1 MSDRKGSSPKFVN
14 TPAMVQRYAKQIQKD
29 FKLSWTAALARAHA
43 DMGLMQVSFTYVATL
58 LSVVFDSTV
67 VLNGKTV
74 DSYLWDFGDGGA
86 GSGTATDADP
96 TNVYVGAGTYRVN
109 LTVTD
114 TLGGVT
120 TTHRVLTVA
129 AS

>member
-1 MSDRKGSSPKFVN
+1 MSNRKGSSPKFVN

-29 FKLSWTAALARAHA
+29 FKLSWTAALARANA

-67 VLNGKTV
+67 ILNGATV
-74 DSYLWDFGDGGA
+74 DTYLWDFGDGGT

-96 TNVYVGAGTYRVN
+96 TNVYTGAGTYAVT
-109 LTVTD
+109 LVVTD
-114 TLGGVT
+114 TRGYT
-120 TTHRVLTVA
+120 TTAKTTLTVA
-129 AS
+129 A

>member
-14 TPAMVQRYAKQIQKD
+14 SPAMVQRYAKQIQKD

-74 DSYLWDFGDGGA
+74 DTYAWDFGDGEVA
-86 GSGTATDADP
+86 STADP
-96 TNVYVGAGTYRVN
+96 TNVYAGAGTYTVR

-120 TTHRVLTVA
+120 TTHRILTVA

>member
-1 MSDRKGSSPKFVN
+1 MSQRKGSSPKFVN
-14 TPAMVQRYAKQIQKD
+14 TIAMVQRYAKQIQKD
-29 FKLSWTAALARAHA
+29 FKLSWTAALARANA
-43 DMGLMQVSFTYVATL
+43 DMGLMQVSFTYVDTA

-67 VLNGKTV
+67 VLNGRTV
-74 DSYLWDFGDGGA
+74 DTYLWDFGDGGT

-96 TNVYVGAGTYRVN
+96 TNVYTGAGTYNVK

-120 TTHRVLTVA
+120 TTHRTLTVA
-129 AS
+129 A